1 MHSYVLSRIPQFL
14 AVAKTG
20 SFTAGALR
28 LNVNQP
34 SVTKSIRQL
43 EEFLQV
49 ELFTRNRSGV
59 QLTAEGHIFFN
70 NAKQVEIL
78 TQEIIDKVNANSVGK
93 KTILSIGAGP
103 VFSSVYLPRILSR
116 FVKEFPEI
124 EINVLSGNSK
134 EMYPKLVQGE
144 LSCYLGAHPDK
155 STDKLGK
162 QFSIKPLGRQ
172 RYCLVQSSA
181 VGARALRQVMP
192 NAELKTL
199 VTLWTSESRLTQ
211 LKILLEQQDFAF
223 ANLLRVN
230 TIQLIKELV
239 THADCVGIIP
249 QALLSEFD
257 PQQIDSRL
265 ILGANTGYKVG
276 CSYRK
281 SLGNTKYFS
290 RFLSLLEDAG
300 VKT

>member
-1 MHSYVLSRIPQFL
+1 
-14 AVAKTG
+14 
-20 SFTAGALR
+20 
-28 LNVNQP
+28 
-34 SVTKSIRQL
+34 
-43 EEFLQV
+43 
-49 ELFTRNRSGV
+49 
-59 QLTAEGHIFFN
+59 
-70 NAKQVEIL
+70 
-78 TQEIIDKVNANSVGK
+78 
-93 KTILSIGAGP
+93 
-103 VFSSVYLPRILSR
+103 
-116 FVKEFPEI
+116 
-124 EINVLSGNSK
+124 
-134 EMYPKLVQGE
+134 
-144 LSCYLGAHPDK
+144 
-155 STDKLGK
+155 
-162 QFSIKPLGRQ
+162 
-172 RYCLVQSSA
+172 
-181 VGARALRQVMP
+181 MP

-211 LKILLEQQDFAF
+211 LKILLEQQDLAF

-265 ILGANTGYKVG
+265 ILGANTGYKAG

>member
-20 SFTAGALR
+20 SFTAGAVR

-59 QLTAEGHIFFN
+59 HLTAEGRMFFN
-70 NAKQVEIL
+70 VAQQVEIL
-78 TQEIIDKVNANSVGK
+78 TQEIIDNVNAYPSGK
-93 KTILSIGAGP
+93 KTILTIGAGP

-116 FVKEFPEI
+116 FVKEFPKI

-134 EMYPKLVQGE
+134 EMYPRLLQGE
-144 LSCYLGAHPDK
+144 LSCYLGAHPHN

-162 QFSIKPLGRQ
+162 QFSTKPLGLQ
-172 RYCLVQSSA
+172 HYCLVQSSA
-181 VGARALRQVMP
+181 LGARALRQVMP
-192 NAELKTL
+192 NAELKTF
-199 VTLWTSESRLTQ
+199 VTLWTSDSRLKK
-211 LKILLEQQDFAF
+211 LKILLERHDFAF

-230 TIQLIKELV
+230 TIQIVNELV
-239 THADCVGIIP
+239 TRANCIGIIP

-257 PQQIDSRL
+257 PQQIDSRPMQ
-265 ILGANTGYKVG
+265 GAGTDYKIG

-290 RFLSLLEDAG
+290 RFLSLLEDA
-300 VKT
+300 VEQI